1 MVEPIKVL
9 CRLIFSLLQTSLRRN
24 EVNIPSVELYAEQYV
39 RLSRWRDARVM
50 VRGEIGNAP
59 TINGPV
65 AARGEIGNALDIS
78 VKEDK

>member
-1 MVEPIKVL
+1 M
-9 CRLIFSLLQTSLRRN
+9 
-24 EVNIPSVELYAEQYV
+24 

-50 VRGEIGNAP
+50 VRGEIGNAS

-65 AARGEIGNALDIS
+65 AAGGEIGNALDIS